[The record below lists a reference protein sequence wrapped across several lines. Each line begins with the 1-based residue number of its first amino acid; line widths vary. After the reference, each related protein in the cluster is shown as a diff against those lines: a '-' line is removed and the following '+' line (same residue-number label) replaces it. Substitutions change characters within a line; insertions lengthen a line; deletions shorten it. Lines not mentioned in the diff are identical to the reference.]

1 MLVIAL
7 RTNQDTKHQL
17 AVAHPQQPVVMGTQ
31 ISTGSVIAKVESV
44 SYSDGVPGFKSP
56 ADKHYAIVKLS
67 LTNKSDQPIHVYPVF
82 DTYMKASDGTVFKIT
97 PFALT
102 DAFRSG
108 DVMPGEA
115 LKGDLSF
122 LIPKQTDARFY
133 LESIWSGSVVSF
145 TVK

>member
-7 RTNQDTKHQL
+7 RTNQNTKRQL
-17 AVAHPQQPVVMGTQ
+17 AVAHPQQPVALGTP

-44 SYSDGVPGFKSP
+44 VYSDSVPGFKSP
-56 ADKHYAIVKLS
+56 EDKHYAIVKLA
-67 LTNKSDQPIHVYPVF
+67 LTNKTDQPIHVYPVF
-82 DTYMKASDGTVFKIT
+82 DTYMKASDGTVYKIT

-108 DVMPGEA
+108 DIMPGES
-115 LKGDLSF
+115 LKGELSF
-122 LIPKQTDARFY
+122 LVPKQTDARFY

-145 TVK
+145 TL